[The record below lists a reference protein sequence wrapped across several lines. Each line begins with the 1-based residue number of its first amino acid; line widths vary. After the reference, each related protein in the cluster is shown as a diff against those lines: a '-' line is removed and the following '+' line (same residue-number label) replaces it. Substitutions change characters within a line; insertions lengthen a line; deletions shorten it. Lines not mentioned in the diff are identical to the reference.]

1 MDGHRDA
8 KRAQQRI
15 SVFTS
20 STVTARTP
28 CANEH
33 DCLARWS
40 WPPERAVLPLVQLL
54 LPPAQAQLRGRTCG
68 IEVEVLNTTR
78 SGGHKFKVEVRRLGW
93 EGGKRRQRCLLLP
106 PSHLTALLL
115 PLATGQAITIRWER
129 DDGGNA
135 AAAARTAACRRLIK
149 QGQLEQRELEMSRA
163 AKRLYR
169 ERCAVSG
176 AAGLALERQ
185 DTPARPAPGSS
196 LSYPGYC
203 DKTQTGEGN
212 CDVSNKGSLAMKP
225 LEGMQ
230 VRRSFM
236 SLPPLHPSTPTPLHP
251 YAPTPLHPSTMT
263 FPTINPLCV
272 SRRRLVLTNAGRVRV
287 ATTLPSRRS
296 ILIARGTTAAT

>member
-1 MDGHRDA
+1 M
-8 KRAQQRI
+8 
-15 SVFTS
+15 
-20 STVTARTP
+20 
-28 CANEH
+28 
-33 DCLARWS
+33 
-40 WPPERAVLPLVQLL
+40 
-54 LPPAQAQLRGRTCG
+54 
-68 IEVEVLNTTR
+68 LNTTR

-135 AAAARTAACRRLIK
+135 AAAARTAACRRMIK

-225 LEGMQ
+225 LEGIQ
-230 VRRSFM
+230 VRHSFM
-236 SLPPLHPSTPTPLHP
+236 SLPPYHPSTLPHQKSPKHP
-251 YAPTPLHPSTMT
+251 QTHPQTSPRHPQTE
-263 FPTINPLCV
+263 
-272 SRRRLVLTNAGRVRV
+272 
-287 ATTLPSRRS
+287 
-296 ILIARGTTAAT
+296 

>member
-1 MDGHRDA
+1 M
-8 KRAQQRI
+8 
-15 SVFTS
+15 
-20 STVTARTP
+20 
-28 CANEH
+28 
-33 DCLARWS
+33 
-40 WPPERAVLPLVQLL
+40 
-54 LPPAQAQLRGRTCG
+54 
-68 IEVEVLNTTR
+68 LNTTR

-93 EGGKRRQRCLLLP
+93 GGGKRRQRCLLLP

-135 AAAARTAACRRLIK
+135 AAAARTAACRRMIK

-176 AAGLALERQ
+176 AAGLALEQQ

-230 VRRSFM
+230 VRPPSCHFHP
-236 SLPPLHPSTPTPLHP
+236 STPPPYAPPPLRPYTPTPLHDDLP
-251 YAPTPLHPSTMT
+251 HNKPPLFLAAQACLDKCRACARCNYITFSEKYSDCSWYHSCDMTQLQSLPGDNDESTFATVKLQCTPNNSSELSSYHP
-263 FPTINPLCV
+263 V
-272 SRRRLVLTNAGRVRV
+272 SSQVQE
-287 ATTLPSRRS
+287 PPP
-296 ILIARGTTAAT
+296 